1 MIRHPVLLS
10 RQEPVLPVSPLV
22 LRVLPQPVPT
32 MLTTRLR
39 RLTSRLARLPPNP
52 KPMLLL
58 RPRCLCAAV
67 CRASKAESRGLRKVS
82 LLPERR
88 PPVLLLHPPR
98 RLKPLLPKSQSPKRM
113 PLSRIR
119 PRNRQ
124 PSSRTRSLRPPRLLA
139 LLSQPLLPVMSRLR
153 QNLPPTPLPLAALLL
168 LPKFPCVAVCRA
180 SKAENPGRRK
190 ASHPPESRPLV
201 ARPPVLLRQRLRPHL
216 LRAPRRNL
224 LLSPTPPKPPRLI
237 RQPIP
242 RLNRHP
248 LLPRPPLLARVLP
261 VPVWPQLLL
270 AARAPESFPTFRC
283 VADFPAPPGE
293 TPGRRKASLRQRQ

>member
-190 ASHPPESRPLV
+190 ASHPPESRPS
-201 ARPPVLLRQRLRPHL
+201 VLLRQRLRPHL
-216 LRAPRRNL
+216 LRAPRRNP
-224 LLSPTPPKPPRLI
+224 LLSPTPPKLLRLTLRPIRHPSPRPLLL
-237 RQPIP
+237 RQPP
-242 RLNRHP
+242 QP
-248 LLPRPPLLARVLP
+248 VLP
-261 VPVWPQLLL
+261 VLV
-270 AARAPESFPTFRC
+270 
-283 VADFPAPPGE
+283 
-293 TPGRRKASLRQRQ
+293 

>member
-139 LLSQPLLPVMSRLR
+139 LLSQPLLPGMSRLR
-153 QNLPPTPLPLAALLL
+153 QTLPPPPRTLAARQR
-168 LPKFPCVAVCRA
+168 LPKVHFGAVVRA

-216 LRAPRRNL
+216 LRAPRRNP
-224 LLSPTPPKPPRLI
+224 LLSPTPPKLLRLTLRPIRHPSPRPLLL
-237 RQPIP
+237 RQPP
-242 RLNRHP
+242 QP
-248 LLPRPPLLARVLP
+248 VPVLP
-261 VPVWPQLLL
+261 VLV
-270 AARAPESFPTFRC
+270 
-283 VADFPAPPGE
+283 
-293 TPGRRKASLRQRQ
+293 